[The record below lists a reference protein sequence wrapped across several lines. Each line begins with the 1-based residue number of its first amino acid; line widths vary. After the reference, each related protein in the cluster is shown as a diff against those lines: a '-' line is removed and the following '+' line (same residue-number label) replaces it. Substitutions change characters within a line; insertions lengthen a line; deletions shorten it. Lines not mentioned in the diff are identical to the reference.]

1 MPIHR
6 GNERKLNGEAARK
19 KNLADRRKAAAN
31 KVNRRGRKV
40 KKK

>member
-6 GNERKLNGEAARK
+6 GNERKLTGEAARK
-19 KNLADRRKAAAN
+19 KNLAARKLAESK
-31 KVNRRGRKV
+31 KVNRRGRRV